1 MFSFLLKYS
10 WFTVLWLTLWLHFQC
25 SVVCV
30 PHFLYSSVNIYCFCI
45 LDIMNSAGI
54 NIAVHAS
61 FWIIVLHDCMPRSW
75 IARSC
80 GTSIFSFLRN
90 LHPVFHSGCTNLHSH
105 QQCKRV
111 PFFPL
116 PLQHFLFFFINSAGE
131 TRYSHAKEW
140 DWTPIL
146 H

>member
-1 MFSFLLKYS
+1 MMLWKCCTQYASKFGKLSSCNRTGKDQFSFQSPKRAMPKNVQTTTMNIVYIS
-10 WFTVLWLTLWLHFQC
+10 FQ
-25 SVVCV
+25 
-30 PHFLYSSVNIYCFCI
+30 
-45 LDIMNSAGI
+45 
-54 NIAVHAS
+54 
-61 FWIIVLHDCMPRSW
+61 IIVLSGYMPRS
-75 IARSC
+75 RSV
-80 GTSIFSFLRN
+80 GSYDNFIFSLLRN

-116 PLQHFLFFFINSAGE
+116 PLQNFLLFFINSAGKS
-131 TRYSHAKEW
+131 RYSHAKEW